1 MKISV
6 DVLRRYTALPD
17 SLRQTRLLLDDLG
30 LEVKRLNAD
39 GHLTLELL
47 ANRGDHH
54 CYEGL
59 AREITGRTGEALTTP
74 PVATLTVGAEPW
86 PLRLETDLC
95 LVYTATL
102 LERVGEAAGQ
112 LDEGQLAPLR
122 AAGLASV
129 LAPVDATNLSNLEL
143 GQPTHVFDADTLVGA
158 VTIRLSRAGERA
170 WPLFTA
176 EPVAVPEGTLVIAD
190 DVKILAIA
198 GVIGCEESKTTAS
211 TRRILLESATF
222 DPVKVRIASRALG
235 IHTDSTA
242 RFERG
247 SDPARPLIG
256 AGRVVQLLE
265 GTGAWRRV
273 GDTGQVGAW
282 VNPERVVSLSVAAA
296 GRFFG
301 MSLPGEQIVQI
312 LGRLGYIA
320 HLSPDDGDT
329 VTAYVPT
336 WRLWDVE
343 YADDLYEDLAR
354 SIGYNNTPVAL
365 PPVDMGA
372 LPSAAELRR
381 HQLDGLLQSFGFY
394 EVFTDGFYGRAL
406 IENLGLPE
414 AHPLRAHVQTENALD
429 RAYSLLKVSCFP
441 QAVELVAL
449 NQRVKNEQVKAY
461 EWTRTF
467 HPARQH
473 SLPSGRLSA
482 PCTER
487 RVLWCVASGTDRPR
501 AWLDKSRPADLFFMK
516 GVVEELAV
524 ALGLDLQL
532 GPAQASAPLADVLH
546 PARQASVLLNG
557 AVIGVVGEVHPSV
570 LKGFKVRKLRPV
582 YLELD
587 EDALLAASSQAVG
600 FEEPSELHPIDRSLA
615 FSLPPKVEAGL
626 VSETLRAAGPP
637 SLTRV
642 KVVDLFEHEE
652 AGVALRTFTFAL
664 TFQATKGQAL
674 SADEVNAACEAMI
687 AAVEAGE
694 PGARGVRLRR

>member
-6 DVLRRYTALPD
+6 DVLRRYTALPET
-17 SLRQTRLLLDDLG
+17 LRQVRLLLDDLG
-30 LEVKRLNAD
+30 LEVKRLSPD
-39 GHLTLELL
+39 GQLTLELL

-54 CYEGL
+54 CYEGV
-59 AREITGRTGEALTTP
+59 AREITGRTGGALTPP
-74 PVATLTVGAEPW
+74 PVATLSIGEPPW

-102 LERVGEAAGQ
+102 LERVGAGAGQ
-112 LDEGQLAPLR
+112 LSDEALAPLR
-122 AAGLASV
+122 AAGLAPV

-176 EPVAVPEGTLVIAD
+176 APVEVPEGTLVIAD

-198 GVIGCEESKTTAS
+198 GVIGCEESKTTAA

-247 SDPARPLIG
+247 ADPARPLVG

-273 GDTGQVGAW
+273 GQTGQVGAW
-282 VNPERVVSLSVAAA
+282 VNPERIVRLSAAA
-296 GRFFG
+296 AARFFG
-301 MSLPGEQIVQI
+301 MPMPCELIVEI
-312 LGRLGYIA
+312 LARLGYIA
-320 HLSPDDGDT
+320 HVSPDDGDT

-365 PPVDMGA
+365 PPVEMGA
-372 LPSAAELRR
+372 LPSPAELRR
-381 HQLDGLLQSFGFY
+381 DVVDGLLQSFGFY

-406 IENLGLPE
+406 IESLGLPE
-414 AHPLRAHVQTENALD
+414 VHPLREHVQTENALD
-429 RAYSLLKVSCFP
+429 RAYSLLKLSCFP

-467 HPARQH
+467 HPAPQH
-473 SLPSGRLSA
+473 KLPSGRLSA

-487 RVLWCVASGTDRPR
+487 RVLWMVASGTDRPR

-516 GVVEELAV
+516 GVVEELGV
-524 ALGLDLQL
+524 ALGLTLEL
-532 GPAQASAPLADVLH
+532 GPAEADAPLAILLH
-546 PARQASVLLNG
+546 PARQASVRLNG
-557 AVIGVVGEVHPSV
+557 AVVGVVGEVHPSV
-570 LKGFKVRKLRPV
+570 LKGFKVRKGRPV

-587 EDALLAASSQAVG
+587 ETALLSATPQAPR
-600 FEEPSELHPIDRSLA
+600 FEEPPELHPIDRSLA
-615 FSLPPKVEAGL
+615 FSLPPQVEAGS
-626 VSETLRAAGPP
+626 VSEALRAAGPP
-637 SLTRV
+637 SLIRV
-642 KVVDLFEHEE
+642 AIVDLFEHDEG
-652 AGVALRTFTFAL
+652 GVPTRTFTYAL
-664 TFQATKGQAL
+664 TFQTTKGQAL

-687 AAVEAGE
+687 AAVEGGAL
-694 PGARGVRLRR
+694 GARGVRLRR